1 MKRYK
6 RQENGTKSKQ
16 KTCRKS
22 DKMISVK
29 KLCLRLIPFL
39 AAFFVMSS
47 VSPVFGWHHKTHI
60 AIAKAAGYKRWYN
73 AAAADVTKLKAGNLE
88 NYNHIFRNT
97 DNMEVTPAMVLEQES
112 RYNDPDDKEGHLY
125 GAILAS
131 LRQYEETGNKYHLDF
146 CVHYA
151 GDLSQ
156 PLHNTP
162 NDDFNRRNHFKSDG
176 AVDHEVLNNI
186 GEIEK
191 NMYPIDL
198 RERYFVKDLSR
209 EIARIAELSRKLS
222 YRLRQENR
230 NLTRE
235 EAYIQLGHSASLFRA
250 ILMHLGETR

>member
-1 MKRYK
+1 M
-6 RQENGTKSKQ
+6 
-16 KTCRKS
+16 
-22 DKMISVK
+22 
-29 KLCLRLIPFL
+29 IPFL
-39 AAFFVMSS
+39 AVFFIVAS

-60 AIAKAAGYKRWYN
+60 AVAKAAGYKRWYN
-73 AAAADVTKLKAGNLE
+73 AAAADVTKLKVGNLE

-97 DNMEVTPAMVLEQES
+97 DNREVTPAMVLEQEN
-112 RYNDPDDKEGHLY
+112 RYDDPDDREGHLY

-131 LRQYEETGNKYHLDF
+131 LRHYEETGNKYHLDF
-146 CVHYA
+146 CAHYA

-162 NDDFNRRNHFKSDG
+162 NDGFNKRNHFTGDG
-176 AVDHEVLNNI
+176 TVNHEVLNNI

-198 RERYFVKDLSR
+198 RPGYFMKDISK
-209 EIARIAELSRKLS
+209 EIARIAEASRKLS
-222 YRLRQENR
+222 YQLRRENR

-250 ILMHLGETR
+250 ILTHLGEIR